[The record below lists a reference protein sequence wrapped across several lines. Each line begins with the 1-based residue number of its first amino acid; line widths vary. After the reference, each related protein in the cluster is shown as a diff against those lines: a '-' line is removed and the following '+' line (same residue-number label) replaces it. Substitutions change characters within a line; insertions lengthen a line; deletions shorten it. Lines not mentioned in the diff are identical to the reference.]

1 MDTDVIVIGAGP
13 AGLMLATE
21 LGLAGVPTVL
31 LEALPTP
38 SSQSKGGGLQPR
50 TCEVLELRGLLAPVL
65 EHALPRE
72 PVGGHFA
79 ALPVELDCR
88 PWHTRHP
95 YPVSVPQAAVQAVL
109 AEVAGRRGVAV
120 RSGHRVTAVH
130 QDADG
135 VVVTACTGDGGGE
148 LRATARYA
156 VACDGAHSTVRRL
169 LDAPF
174 PGEPGTRTSTV
185 ADLRLTPGSAPTPAR
200 DGHMSSLVHTGGG
213 YWTMLSRAD
222 GGRHRLVYGTLDPT
236 AGPAR
241 DAPVTPSEVA
251 DVLRAVHGPARLGEL
266 FETSRFTDAT
276 RQLASYR
283 HGRVL
288 FAGDAAHVHPPLGGQ
303 GLNLGIHD
311 AMNLGWK
318 LAATVSGTAPNGLL
332 DSYHDERHPVGA
344 GVLAHTRAQRVLA
357 ERRPTPDVVA
367 LRDLVTE
374 LLRLPDTNAH
384 LAGLMSGLGLR
395 YPMPGQP
402 EGPLVGARMPD
413 LSLSATGRG
422 GRVSDLL
429 WAGRPVLLDLRDDPG
444 LADLP
449 ALPGVARVTA
459 KTAEEL
465 AAGAVLIRPDGY
477 VCWAAPPGPLTE
489 ADLALLHAA
498 AARWCARP
506 RP

>member
-1 MDTDVIVIGAGP
+1 METDVIVIGAGP

-31 LEALPTP
+31 LEALPAP
-38 SSQSKGGGLQPR
+38 STQSKGGGLQPR

-88 PWHTRHP
+88 PLRTRHP
-95 YPVSVPQAAVQAVL
+95 YPVTVPQAAVQAVL
-109 AEVAGRRGVAV
+109 AEVADRRGVPV
-120 RSGHRVTAVH
+120 RHGHQVTAVARH
-130 QDADG
+130 DDR
-135 VVVTACTGDGGGE
+135 VEVTVRAGE
-148 LRATARYA
+148 GEYRAAARYV

-174 PGEPGTRTSTV
+174 PGQPGTRTSTV
-185 ADLRLTPGSAPTPAR
+185 ADIRLAPGSAPTPAR
-200 DGHMSSLVHTGGG
+200 DGHISSLVHTGGG
-213 YWTMLSRAD
+213 YWTMLSNAD
-222 GGRHRLVYGTLDPT
+222 GGRHRLVYGTLDHT

-241 DAPVTPSEVA
+241 DTPVSPAEVA
-251 DVLRAVHGPARLGEL
+251 EVLHAVHGPARLGEL

-303 GLNLGIHD
+303 GLNLGIQD

-318 LAATVSGTAPNGLL
+318 LAATVSGRAGAGLL

-357 ERRPTPDVVA
+357 ERRPTPDVAA
-367 LRDLVTE
+367 LRDIVTE

-402 EGPLVGARMPD
+402 DQPDGPLLGARMPD
-413 LSLSATGRG
+413 LELTVG
-422 GRVSDLL
+422 GRPGWVSDLL
-429 WAGRPVLLDLRDDPG
+429 RNGRPLLLDLRDDPG
-444 LADLP
+444 LTDLP
-449 ALPGVARVTA
+449 TLPGVAGHAA
-459 KTAEEL
+459 KTAEAL
-465 AAGAVLIRPDGY
+465 AASVVLIRPDGY
-477 VCWAAPPGPLTE
+477 LCWTAPAGRLTG

-498 AARWCARP
+498 ADRWCP

>member
-1 MDTDVIVIGAGP
+1 VFA
-13 AGLMLATE
+13 
-21 LGLAGVPTVL
+21 
-31 LEALPTP
+31 
-38 SSQSKGGGLQPR
+38 
-50 TCEVLELRGLLAPVL
+50 
-65 EHALPRE
+65 HALPRE

-88 PWHTRHP
+88 PLRTRHP

-109 AEVAGRRGVAV
+109 ASVAGRRGVAV
-120 RSGHRVTAVH
+120 RYGHQVTAVTQH
-130 QDADG
+130 AEQ
-135 VVVTACTGDGGGE
+135 VTVTVRTGE
-148 LRATARYA
+148 RCYRATARYV

-169 LDAPF
+169 LEAPF

-185 ADLRLTPGSAPTPAR
+185 ADIRLAPGTAPTPAR
-200 DGHMSSLVHTGGG
+200 DGHISSLVHTGGG
-213 YWTMLSRAD
+213 YWTMLSNAD
-222 GGRHRLVYGTLDPT
+222 GGRHRLVYGTLDHT

-241 DAPVTPSEVA
+241 DAPVTAAEVA
-251 DVLRAVHGPARLGEL
+251 EVLRAVHGPVRLGEL

-303 GLNLGIHD
+303 GLNLGIQD

-318 LAATVSGTAPNGLL
+318 LAATVSGTAPAGLL

-357 ERRPTPDVVA
+357 ERRPTADVAA
-367 LRDLVTE
+367 LRDIVTE

-395 YPMPGQP
+395 YPMPEQP
-402 EGPLVGARMPD
+402 AGPLVGARMPD
-413 LSLSATGRG
+413 LELTVAGHP

-429 WAGRPVLLDLRDDPG
+429 RDGRPVLLDLRDDPG
-444 LADLP
+444 PAELP
-449 ALPGVARVTA
+449 TPPGVIGHVA

-477 VCWAAPPGPLTE
+477 VCWTAPSGPLAET
-489 ADLALLHAA
+489 DRTLLHAA
-498 AARWCARP
+498 ADRWCP
-506 RP
+506 RL

>member
-1 MDTDVIVIGAGP
+1 MDTDAIVIGAGP

-21 LGLAGVPTVL
+21 LGLAGVPTVP
-31 LEALPTP
+31 LEALPTS

-79 ALPVELDCR
+79 ALPVELGCR

-148 LRATARYA
+148 FRATARYA

-174 PGEPGTRTSTV
+174 PGESGTRTSTV
-185 ADLRLTPGSAPTPAR
+185 ADLRLTPGPAATPAR

-241 DAPVTPSEVA
+241 DAPVTPAEVA

-266 FETSRFTDAT
+266 FETSRFADAT

-288 FAGDAAHVHPPLGGQ
+288 FAGDAAHVHPPLVPDPQAGQHSGPVREDRARARQNVRTARSTGCPAAAEQRTDQPDQRLQQPRRARPTRAAGG
-303 GLNLGIHD
+303 GLP
-311 AMNLGWK
+311 A
-318 LAATVSGTAPNGLL
+318 AATAEGDEVGRGL
-332 DSYHDERHPVGA
+332 R
-344 GVLAHTRAQRVLA
+344 
-357 ERRPTPDVVA
+357 
-367 LRDLVTE
+367 
-374 LLRLPDTNAH
+374 LLR
-384 LAGLMSGLGLR
+384 G
-395 YPMPGQP
+395 
-402 EGPLVGARMPD
+402 
-413 LSLSATGRG
+413 G
-422 GRVSDLL
+422 GRVRARL
-429 WAGRPVLLDLRDDPG
+429 AGGELGRPGRGLVADQPATARHARLGTHRRPVLVVVGVRAERQEPDQQREGGGSNCRD
-444 LADLP
+444 
-449 ALPGVARVTA
+449 RT
-459 KTAEEL
+459 E
-465 AAGAVLIRPDGY
+465 RPNHD
-477 VCWAAPPGPLTE
+477 
-489 ADLALLHAA
+489 LLHSCGASY
-498 AARWCARP
+498 RG
-506 RP
+506 